1 MDQYIELM
9 KDCAIFSGLP
19 DAVLEKEILPLG
31 RIQENA
37 KGSYLI
43 RFQDACSYFGI
54 ILTGKVSMMHIYG
67 NGNYGIIGVLEERD
81 LFGADIA
88 CTRSGSSPYYAVAM
102 QYTKVLLFPVSMVW
116 EPGVLT
122 DPTRNRILQNLLLFI
137 ADENMR
143 KEYRIAILLQKGLRD
158 RIVTFLLMQAKKRG
172 ANTFTIPFTRGELAS
187 YLCVNRS
194 CLSHELSV
202 MQQEGLIQ
210 FSRNT
215 FTVFNMMEDDGEY

>member
-1 MDQYIELM
+1 MDQYIELL

-19 DAVLEKEILPLG
+19 NAVLEKEILPLG

-43 RFQDACSYFGI
+43 RFQDTCSYFGI

-67 NGNYGIIGVLEERD
+67 NGNYGIIGILEDRD

-88 CTRSGSSPYYAVAM
+88 CTRNGTSPYYAVAM
-102 QYTKVLLFPVSMVW
+102 QYTRVLLFPVSMVW
-116 EPGVLT
+116 KQGVLM
-122 DPTRNRILQNLLLFI
+122 DATRNHILQNLLLFI
-137 ADENMR
+137 ADENIR

-158 RIVTFLLMQAKKRG
+158 RITTFLMMQAKKRG
-172 ANTFTIPFTRGELAS
+172 SDTFTIPFTRGELAS

-194 CLSHELSV
+194 CLSHELSL
-202 MQQEGLIQ
+202 MQQEGLIL
-210 FSRNT
+210 FDRNT
-215 FTVFNMMEDDGEY
+215 FTLLNRMEDDGEY